1 MVHKAYKFRIYP
13 NKTQEIQ
20 IAKTIGC
27 SRFVFNHFLEA
38 WTTTYRETGIGM
50 SYRACSKQLPAL
62 KQERPWLKDVD
73 SIAVQTSVRHLAD
86 SFQRFF
92 RKQTQAPRFK
102 SKKNPVQSY
111 TTKHTNGNIAIL
123 DNKIKLPKLGLV
135 RFAKSREVEGRI
147 LSATIRRNA
156 VGKHFVSILTE
167 TEVEAWPKTGTTVGI
182 DVGLKTF
189 AVLSDGTI
197 HEIPHVFRS
206 LEMKLEKAQKKLSR
220 RYEQAKKD
228 GKPLHEAKNYQ
239 KQRRK
244 VARIHEKIKNIRTDV
259 LHKFSTD
266 IVKNHD
272 VIGIEDLQVSSMVKD
287 KNLARAI
294 SDVSWSTFRDML
306 AYKAKW
312 YGKHLI
318 VVGRTFPSSQLCSCC
333 GYQNKAVKDLGLR
346 TWACPSCGT
355 HHDRDLNASRNIEAE
370 AIRLQT
376 LTGGT
381 PGFA

>member
-1 MVHKAYKFRIYP
+1 
-13 NKTQEIQ
+13 
-20 IAKTIGC
+20 
-27 SRFVFNHFLEA
+27 
-38 WTTTYRETGIGM
+38 
-50 SYRACSKQLPAL
+50 
-62 KQERPWLKDVD
+62 
-73 SIAVQTSVRHLAD
+73 
-86 SFQRFF
+86 
-92 RKQTQAPRFK
+92 
-102 SKKNPVQSY
+102 
-111 TTKHTNGNIAIL
+111 
-123 DNKIKLPKLGLV
+123 
-135 RFAKSREVEGRI
+135 
-147 LSATIRRNA
+147 
-156 VGKHFVSILTE
+156 
-167 TEVEAWPKTGTTVGI
+167 
-182 DVGLKTF
+182 
-189 AVLSDGTI
+189 
-197 HEIPHVFRS
+197 PHVFRS

-220 RYEQAKKD
+220 RYERAKKD

-287 KNLARAI
+287 KHLARAI

-312 YGKHLI
+312 YGKHLV
-318 VVGRTFPSSQLCSCC
+318 VVGRMFPSSQLCSCC
-333 GYQNKAVKDLGLR
+333 GYRNKAVKDLGLR
-346 TWACPSCGT
+346 TWTCPSCAT